1 MRMANHPFAEFS
13 LERAIGLRWALRDI
27 QAGRL
32 KLSPVSDEDLHVL
45 AELELIEMHDDG
57 PALTALG
64 TAVLS
69 G

>member
-1 MRMANHPFAEFS
+1 MADHPFAEFP

-32 KLSPVSDEDLHVL
+32 KLSPVSDEDLHIL
-45 AELELIEMHDDG
+45 AELDLIELHDDG
-57 PALTALG
+57 PALTPLG
-64 TAVLS
+64 TAVLN